1 MSGSAVS
8 EETFEREVLASD
20 RPVIVDFWAPW
31 CGPCLAVARSL
42 DQIAAERAGE
52 LKVVKVNIDEEP
64 GLAVRFGVSSIPTIV
79 LFESGVPVA
88 GTVGTRGKAHLE
100 RALGLAP
107 PEAPAREAG
116 SGRLHRLLTRLRL
129 RS

>member
-1 MSGSAVS
+1 MN
-8 EETFEREVLASD
+8 R
-20 RPVIVDFWAPW
+20 
-31 CGPCLAVARSL
+31 
-42 DQIAAERAGE
+42 
-52 LKVVKVNIDEEP
+52 

-100 RALGLAP
+100 RALALPPREPSSSGHGNGRFRGLL
-107 PEAPAREAG
+107 ARL
-116 SGRLHRLLTRLRL
+116 GR